1 MKIGKILAM
10 AAVATVFASCSNE
23 EELANVGISRSPMQS
38 ALPESQDCQT
48 PVPHRLAHITLPQ
61 PTSM

>member
-23 EELANVGISRSPMQS
+23 EELANVGKSESNAIRFAGISGLSDTR
-38 ALPESQDCQT
+38 
-48 PVPHRLAHITLPQ
+48 PHRLAHITLPQ

>member
-23 EELANVGISRSPMQS
+23 EELANVGKS
-38 ALPESQDCQT
+38 ESNCNPLCRNLRIVRHPYHTDWHT
-48 PVPHRLAHITLPQ
+48 
-61 PTSM
+61 

>member
-1 MKIGKILAM
+1 MKFGKILAV
-10 AAVATVFASCSNE
+10 AVVATVFASCSNE
-23 EELANVGISRSPMQS
+23 EELANVGRSPMQS

-61 PTSM
+61 PTLM

>member
-23 EELANVGISRSPMQS
+23 EELANVGKSESNAIRIAGISGLS
-38 ALPESQDCQT
+38 E
-48 PVPHRLAHITLPQ
+48 PVPLRSVH
-61 PTSM
+61 